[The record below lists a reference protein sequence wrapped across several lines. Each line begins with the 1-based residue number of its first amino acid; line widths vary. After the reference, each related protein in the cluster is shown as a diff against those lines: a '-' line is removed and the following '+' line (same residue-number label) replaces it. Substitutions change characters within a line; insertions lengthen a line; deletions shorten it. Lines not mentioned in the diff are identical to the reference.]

1 MACVLETCDPNTY
14 VDAQGLPGRENAMF
28 FEIESLQKI
37 QTWDLVPQP
46 HGKNVVK
53 YQWVYKTNFTS
64 EFIVE
69 CHNPLLVARGFSQK

>member
-1 MACVLETCDPNTY
+1 MSI
-14 VDAQGLPGRENAMF
+14 
-28 FEIESLQKI
+28 EIDYLLKNG
-37 QTWDLVPQP
+37 TWDLVPQP

-53 YQWVYKTNFTS
+53 YQWVYKPNFTS